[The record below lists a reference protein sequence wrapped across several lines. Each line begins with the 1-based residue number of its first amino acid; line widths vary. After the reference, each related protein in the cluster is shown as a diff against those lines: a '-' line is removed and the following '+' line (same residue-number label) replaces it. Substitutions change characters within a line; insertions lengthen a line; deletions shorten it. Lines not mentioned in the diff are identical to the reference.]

1 MPHRILAGVL
11 LAVVSMTLAAT
22 SIFAQKRIYIAPDD
36 HTDYMWSGNEAT
48 YTKVLGDM
56 SDLYLNEMDLTS
68 TLPSDYQMRWN
79 ADGSFWMWNYQQN
92 RTAAEFNRFMSRV
105 ADGHVTVPLNAMV
118 SVYGGQPTEAVLR
131 GMYYAGHIEREYNVR
146 FPLAVAMENQTLP
159 YGLGSLW
166 AGSGARYSWRGICDC
181 ATKVP
186 NAANRPHEIYYY
198 GGPDGSQVLMKWES
212 QFAPLHSGARP
223 NYGIGGYAEARYP
236 LEVVPFVD
244 TNSKFQSKYPFNVIG
259 AFGKGGDDLET
270 LTTLSDPNF
279 SFPAVAAALSN
290 SSRRVIVSNEV
301 DFFKDFEATYA
312 SSLPTVATTSGNEWD
327 LATASLAE
335 VTSSVRRETEKLRGA
350 EAMATLVSLETP
362 SFMNSFTA
370 ARDQAWIYFGQYW
383 EHDMVNSIPGVTDA
397 QRVRFQRKVANGISS
412 YVDSLYSKAS
422 SSLAGMI
429 PAASGKTRFYAFN
442 PLGWV
447 RTDYA
452 DIAYSGALPVH
463 VIDVSSGAET
473 PSQILKVGGVQT
485 LRVLASGIPAVG
497 YKVYEIAKGAGAKFT
512 AAATLS
518 KSNSVI
524 DNGVY
529 KLTLD
534 TRGSV
539 VSLIDK
545 TQGNKEFATSI
556 GGLAVNDF
564 STTGSGSIA
573 VENSGP
579 VSVTVVATSSAGLNH
594 KTHLT
599 MYRQSHRVDITNEII
614 QNFGST
620 HTWAFTFNLSQ
631 PDVHTEEIGAVLHA
645 KLTTH
650 GGDYAPTEARYD
662 WASANHFVDMTSSN
676 GNVGVTVS
684 NADCSFVKIGHSTVS
699 SLDTVTPQL
708 NFLAGG
714 RIDNLGRGISQG
726 GDKYFLQRFA
736 LNVHGAYDVTS
747 AMRFAME
754 HQNPLTT
761 ALVSGPAA
769 SPYPPA
775 SYSLLS
781 ISNPNVLLWALK
793 PAEEGISKGIIA
805 RVWNQGAAGSVS
817 VGVPGRKG
825 GVLSAMQ
832 STHIETDLKTLPVS
846 GGLVTAA
853 INQRQIVTLRL
864 KTN

>member
-1 MPHRILAGVL
+1 MPRWIQAGVL
-11 LAVVSMTLAAT
+11 LALVST
-22 SIFAQKRIYIAPDD
+22 SVFAQKRIYIAPDD
-36 HTDYMWSGNEAT
+36 HTDYMWSGNEAA
-48 YTKVLGDM
+48 YAKVLGDM
-56 SDLYLNEMDLTS
+56 SDLYLNEMDLTA

-79 ADGSFWMWNYQQN
+79 ADGNFWMWNYQQN
-92 RTAAEFNRFMSRV
+92 RTAAQFNRFMSRV
-105 ADGHVTVPLNAMV
+105 ADGHVTIPLNAMV

-131 GMYYAGHIEREYNVR
+131 GMYYAGHIERAFNVR
-146 FPLAVAMENQTLP
+146 FPLALAMENQTLP

-166 AGSGARYSWRGICDC
+166 AGSGAKYSWRGSCDC

-186 NAANRPHEIYYY
+186 NSANRVHEIYYY
-198 GGPDGSQVLMKWES
+198 GGPDGSKVLMKWQS

-244 TNSKFQSKYPFNVIG
+244 TNSKFQSKYPFHVIS
-259 AFGKGGDDLET
+259 AFGRGGDDLET
-270 LTTLSDPNF
+270 LTPLSDPTF

-290 SSRRVIVSNEV
+290 SNRRVIVSNEV
-301 DFFKDFEATYA
+301 DFFKDFEASYA
-312 SSLPTVATTSGNEWD
+312 SSLPTVAETFGNEWD
-327 LATASLAE
+327 LSIASLAE
-335 VTSSVRRETEKLRGA
+335 VTSSVRRETEKLRSA
-350 EAMATLVSLETP
+350 EALATLVSLQTP
-362 SFMNSFTA
+362 TFMNSLTA

-383 EHDMVNSIPGVTDA
+383 EHDMVNSIPVVTNA
-397 QRVRFQRKVANGISS
+397 QRVTFQRKVANGISS

-422 SSLAGMI
+422 GALAGMI

-442 PLGWV
+442 PLSWT

-452 DIAYSGALPVH
+452 DIAYSGTLPVH
-463 VIDVSSGAET
+463 VIDVSTGLET

-497 YKVYEIAKGAGAKFT
+497 YKVYEVDKGAGAKFK

-518 KSNSVI
+518 SSNRVM
-524 DNGVY
+524 DNGIY

-534 TRGSV
+534 ARGSII
-539 VSLIDK
+539 SLIDK
-545 TQGNKEFATSI
+545 TRGNKEFATSI

-564 STTGSGSIA
+564 SPTGTGSVA
-573 VENSGP
+573 LENTGP
-579 VSVTVVATSSAGLNH
+579 VSTTVVVTSSAGLNH
-594 KTHLT
+594 RTHVT
-599 MYRQSHRVDITNEII
+599 MYQQSHRVDLTNEII

-631 PDVHTEEIGAVLHA
+631 PDVHTEEVGAVLHD
-645 KLTTH
+645 KLTTQ
-650 GGDYAPTEARYD
+650 GGDYSPTQARYD
-662 WASANHFVDMTSSN
+662 WASVNHFADMTSSN

-714 RIDNLGRGISQG
+714 RIDNLGRGINQG

-736 LNVHGAYDVTS
+736 LNVHGAYNVTS
-747 AMRFAME
+747 AMQFALE

-761 ALVSGPAA
+761 ALVSGTAASAYPAA
-769 SPYPPA
+769 S
-775 SYSLLS
+775 YSFLS

-793 PAEEGISKGIIA
+793 PAEEGVGKGIIA
-805 RVWNQGAAGSVS
+805 RLWNQGAAGNVS
-817 VGVPGRKG
+817 VGLPGRKG
-825 GVLSAMQ
+825 GVASAMQ
-832 STHIETDLKTLPVS
+832 STHIETDLKSLPVS
-846 GGLVTAA
+846 GGVVTAP
-853 INQRQIVTLRL
+853 IQQRQIATLRL